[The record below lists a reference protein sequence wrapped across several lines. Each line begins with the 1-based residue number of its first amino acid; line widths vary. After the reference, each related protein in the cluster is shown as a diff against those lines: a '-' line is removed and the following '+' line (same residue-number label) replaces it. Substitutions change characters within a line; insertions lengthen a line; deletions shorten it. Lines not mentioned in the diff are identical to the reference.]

1 MARGN
6 IFFRIKGSMTEVI
19 KARKIEYIVQ
29 ELALKVVNYNIM
41 RGMTH
46 AY

>member
-1 MARGN
+1 MGY
-6 IFFRIKGSMTEVI
+6 K
-19 KARKIEYIVQ
+19 KIEYIVQ
-29 ELALKVVNYNIM
+29 ELALKVVNYNTM